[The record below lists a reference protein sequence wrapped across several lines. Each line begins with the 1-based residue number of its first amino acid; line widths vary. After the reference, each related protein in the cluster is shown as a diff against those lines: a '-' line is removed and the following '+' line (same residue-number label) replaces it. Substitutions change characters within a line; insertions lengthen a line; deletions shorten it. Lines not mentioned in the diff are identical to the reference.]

1 MNGNVGQYTST
12 SRQRLAVVH
21 WFPLE
26 QFPPVQNLLH
36 VAAADR
42 ALQICCLTTA
52 NDRGQRAFSAGNVQI
67 RRRPFP
73 SKQRGRLTRL
83 WLLLSFSWWCLIHLL
98 RYRPH
103 TLVYFEPHSSFAA
116 FLYLLLARRCRLLI
130 HYHEYREPR
139 EYQDP
144 GNRLFGLYH
153 RLERRFLYSK
163 AVWISQTN
171 ADRVRLFLQD
181 VPEVD
186 SHRMRV
192 LPNYPP
198 ARWQQFTRQPASPR
212 MPLRLVYVGAAS
224 VRDTFIAE
232 VVDWVRQQPDGTV
245 TLTVYLSNSDQPTR
259 QILQA
264 ANGCGVT
271 VFPAGVEY
279 TELPKVLT
287 QYDVGLILYRGNT
300 PNYVYNAP
308 NKLFEYL
315 VCGLDVWYPGCMLG
329 IRPYATCQSSPQVLE
344 VDFHQLPQSQVLQAM
359 QAADLPVRPFRVAC
373 EDVLQALLD
382 TVKQQGTGL
391 DPRPTAPD
399 PS

>member
-1 MNGNVGQYTST
+1 
-12 SRQRLAVVH
+12 
-21 WFPLE
+21 
-26 QFPPVQNLLH
+26 
-36 VAAADR
+36 
-42 ALQICCLTTA
+42 
-52 NDRGQRAFSAGNVQI
+52 VQI
-67 RRRPFP
+67 LRRPFP
-73 SKQRGRLTRL
+73 SKNRGRLTRL
-83 WLLLSFSWWCLIHLL
+83 WLLLSFSWWSLIHLL
-98 RYRPH
+98 RYRPDA
-103 TLVYFEPHSSFAA
+103 LLYFEPHSSFAA
-116 FLYLLLARRCRLLI
+116 FLYLLLNHRCRLLI

-139 EYQDP
+139 EYSDP

-153 RLERRFLYSK
+153 WLERRFLYSK

-171 ADRVRLFLQD
+171 VDRVRLFLQD

-186 SHRMRV
+186 SQRMRV

-198 ARWQQFTRQPASPR
+198 ARWQQFTRQPAAAR

-232 VVDWVRQQPDGTV
+232 VVDWVRQQPSETV
-245 TLTVYLSNSDQPTR
+245 TLAVYLSNSDQPTR
-259 QILQA
+259 QMLQA
-264 ANGCGVT
+264 ATGCGVT

-279 TELPKVLT
+279 AELPEVLR

-329 IRPYATCQSSPQVLE
+329 IRPYATSQSAPQVLE
-344 VDFHQLPQSQVLQAM
+344 VDFERLPQSLVLQAV
-359 QAADLPVRPFRVAC
+359 QATGLPVRPCQVAC

-382 TVKQQGTGL
+382 TVKQQGDGLDQAATGL
-391 DPRPTAPD
+391 
-399 PS
+399 SGL